1 MSIEKINGRYVPTCD
16 TCGETLDPVFTFDE
30 AREQMAENE
39 WQTEK
44 IKGEWVNFCPD
55 CQ

>member
-1 MSIEKINGRYVPTCD
+1 MSIQKEKGRFVPTCD
-16 TCGETLDPVFTFDE
+16 VCGDQLDPVGTFDE

-39 WQTEK
+39 WNTESF
-44 IKGEWVNFCPD
+44 KGEWVNFCPD